1 VHQKCSY
8 SERKEA
14 VLATGDLVTEVEE
27 AFRMVEEQ
35 QLKFE
40 LAKRAAS
47 ANLKHA
53 EAEFTKLLDRVD
65 EVTG

>member
-1 VHQKCSY
+1 M
-8 SERKEA
+8 
-14 VLATGDLVTEVEE
+14 ATGDLVTEVEE

-35 QLKFE
+35 QRKFE